1 MGRPLT
7 LIWPWQDRQRRFSAL
22 KAASFALT
30 LAPAAWLLYRTASGE
45 LGIYPMWLGGLT
57 FWSGVWATAVLFGA
71 LAVTPT
77 LTILN
82 WRSLIDVRRMIGVA
96 ALAYTVGHIVIYFAL
111 RFWNFTTILKEMATP
126 FMITATLST
135 IGLLALGLTSVDAA
149 IARMGVRGWQRLHNT
164 VYVVTALA
172 VLHALLSRG
181 SNPLQYLLAGMFL
194 WLMLWRLA
202 DRQERGADARALAA
216 IALASALFAALL
228 EACLVWLKRGYPLTE
243 TLGNN
248 FSLIFGIPPVWEILA
263 LGLLIALAAAFVG
276 RRRRAMRPVLAPAAN
291 GTSVVTAPLT

>member
-1 MGRPLT
+1 LT
-7 LIWPWQDRQRRFSAL
+7 LIWPWQDRQRKFSAL
-22 KAASFALT
+22 KALAFALM
-30 LAPAAWLLYRTASGE
+30 LAPAAWLVYQTASGE

-57 FWSGVWATAVLFGA
+57 YWSGVWATAVLFGA
-71 LAVTPT
+71 LAVTPA

-96 ALAYTVGHIVIYFAL
+96 ALLYTVGHLIVYFAL
-111 RFWNFTTILKEMATP
+111 RFWNFATIAKEMATP

-172 VLHALLSRG
+172 VLHAVLSRG
-181 SNPLQYLLAGMFL
+181 SNPMQYLLSGMFF
-194 WLMLWRLA
+194 WLMLWRVF
-202 DRQERGADARALAA
+202 DRYGRGIDARALAVLA
-216 IALASALFAALL
+216 IGSALFAALL
-228 EACLVWLKRGYPLTE
+228 EAGLVWLKRGYPLTE

-248 FSLIFGIPPVWEILA
+248 FNMIFGTPPAWEILG
-263 LGLLIALAAAFVG
+263 LGLLIALAAAFV
-276 RRRRAMRPVLAPAAN
+276 RARRRAVLATEAS
-291 GTSVVTAPLT
+291 GTGVVTAA

>member
-1 MGRPLT
+1 
-7 LIWPWQDRQRRFSAL
+7 
-22 KAASFALT
+22 
-30 LAPAAWLLYRTASGE
+30 
-45 LGIYPMWLGGLT
+45 
-57 FWSGVWATAVLFGA
+57 
-71 LAVTPT
+71 
-77 LTILN
+77 
-82 WRSLIDVRRMIGVA
+82 
-96 ALAYTVGHIVIYFAL
+96 
-111 RFWNFTTILKEMATP
+111 
-126 FMITATLST
+126 
-135 IGLLALGLTSVDAA
+135 
-149 IARMGVRGWQRLHNT
+149 
-164 VYVVTALA
+164 
-172 VLHALLSRG
+172 
-181 SNPLQYLLAGMFL
+181 
-194 WLMLWRLA
+194 MLWRLA

>member
-22 KAASFALT
+22 KAAAFALT
-30 LAPAAWLLYRTASGE
+30 LAPAAWLVYQTASGE

-172 VLHALLSRG
+172 
-181 SNPLQYLLAGMFL
+181 
-194 WLMLWRLA
+194 
-202 DRQERGADARALAA
+202 
-216 IALASALFAALL
+216 SALFAVLL

-248 FSLIFGIPPVWEILA
+248 FSLIFGIPPGWEILA
-263 LGLLIALAAAFVG
+263 LGLLIALAAALVG
-276 RRRRAMRPVLAPAAN
+276 ARRRATRPVLAAAAS
-291 GTSVVTAPLT
+291 GTSVVTAR